1 MKNIKFSKSNHFYR
15 KALKYIPLASQTFS
29 KSAMNFVKGAT
40 PLFIDKGKGAY
51 TWDVDN
57 NKFIDYILGLLP
69 IVLGHCD
76 PDVDQ
81 SIRKQL
87 KKGISFSLSSELEY
101 ILAQKLTKIIP
112 SAEKVRFGKNGSDVT
127 SAAIRLARA
136 YTKRDKIALCGYHG
150 WHDWYI
156 GTTARD
162 LGVPEVEKSLVSTFK
177 FNDLESL
184 ERILFK
190 EKFAAVILEPAGS
203 IEPNKDYLSDLK
215 KITHKHGALLIFD
228 EIVTGFRVDLGGA
241 QKYYGVTPDLSCFGK
256 AMGNGMPIAALV
268 GRKSI
273 MELIEDI
280 FYSGTFAGETLSLAA
295 SITTIEK
302 IKTESVDKKIKKTG
316 DLLIK
321 EINKKIHK
329 KKLQEYLKLSG
340 PVWRP
345 LIKINDKK
353 LKKKN
358 LLKSLIKQELIAE
371 GLLISSAINLCLSH
385 SDNVIVN
392 KTLNCWE
399 KSLNSLKK
407 YMDSTHP
414 EKYLRGSLVEPIF
427 KVRKI

>member
-1 MKNIKFSKSNHFYR
+1 MKFAKSNDFYR

-40 PLFIDKGKGAY
+40 PLFIERGKGAY

-76 PDVDQ
+76 PDVDY
-81 SIRKQL
+81 SIKQQL
-87 KKGISFSLSSELEY
+87 KKGISFSLSNELEC

-162 LGVPEVEKSLVSTFK
+162 LGVPQVEKSLVSKFN

-184 ERILFK
+184 DKILSK
-190 EKFAAVILEPAGS
+190 DKFAAVILEPVGS
-203 IEPNKDYLSDLK
+203 VEPEKNYLSDLK

-228 EIVTGFRVDLGGA
+228 EIVTGFRIDIGGA
-241 QKYYGVTPDLSCFGK
+241 QNFYNVTPDLSCFGK

-273 MELIEDI
+273 MKLIEEI

-302 IKTESVDKKIKKTG
+302 IKKKKVDKKIKQTG
-316 DLLIK
+316 QYLIK
-321 EINKKIHK
+321 EINKKIFNNN
-329 KKLQEYLKLSG
+329 LEDYINLSG
-340 PVWRP
+340 PIWRP
-345 LIKINDKK
+345 LIKTNDKK
-353 LKKKN
+353 LKIKS
-358 LLKSLIKQELIAE
+358 LLKSLIKQELIKE
-371 GLLISSAINLCLSH
+371 GLLISAAVNLCLSH
-385 SDNVIVN
+385 SNKNIID
-392 KTLNCWE
+392 KTLNCWD
-399 KSLNSLKK
+399 KSLRTLKK
-407 YMDSTHP
+407 YLESPRP
-414 EKYLRGSLVEPIF
+414 EKYLKGRLVEPIF